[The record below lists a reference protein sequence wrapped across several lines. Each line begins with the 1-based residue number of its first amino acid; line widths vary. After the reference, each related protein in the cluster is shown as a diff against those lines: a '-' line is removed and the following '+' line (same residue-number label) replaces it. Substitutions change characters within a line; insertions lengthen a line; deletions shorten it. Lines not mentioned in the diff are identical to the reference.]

1 MTLTDVAHE
10 TKPHAK
16 PKPTASKEQIR
27 SFFQRITRMEMEKK
41 DLSTDIRDVYVEA
54 KNAGVEVAALKSCVK
69 TELMELEKRKEQ
81 QRLEQVTQAY
91 RVQLQLSLDL

>member
-1 MTLTDVAHE
+1 MTLTDVSHE
-10 TKPHAK
+10 TKPRAK

-41 DLSTDIRDVYVEA
+41 ALSTDIRDVYVEA
-54 KNAGVEVAALKSCVK
+54 KNAGVEVPALKSCVK
-69 TELMELEKRKEQ
+69 TYLMEIEKRKEQ